1 MPQSPLIR
9 VWGFPFSSE
18 SMESSV
24 KLEKKPV
31 DIYEY
36 VYSLEQQLRNL
47 HSERQMGNTRSM
59 QMEQE
64 LQRLRQEV
72 NELRTPPLVVG
83 VVQEV
88 FPNAAIVRNTNG
100 VEFWIEITPEN
111 AKELSIGAR
120 VAMTQRSLSIVHILL
135 EGKDPRAKAM
145 EVIERPK
152 ITFEEIGGLEKQ
164 RRELE
169 ESVILP
175 LTNPEKF
182 KALGIEPPNGVLLYG
197 EPGTGKTLLAKAVAN
212 KTNST
217 FIGITGSELVRKYI
231 GEGAKLVRDVF
242 KMAREK
248 KSAIIFIDEIDA
260 IGAYRIDDSGGGDRE
275 VQRTLMQLLA
285 ELDGF
290 KDKENVKI
298 LAATNRI
305 DILDPALLRAGR
317 FDRMIEVP
325 IPGERERLNIF
336 EIHSKKIKVAK
347 GVDLEK
353 LAFISEGCTGADIR
367 TVCIEAGML
376 AMRQNKKQ
384 VEQTHFIQAV
394 QKVMDSKLYTE
405 EKAPDG
411 MLA

>member
-1 MPQSPLIR
+1 MD
-9 VWGFPFSSE
+9 
-18 SMESSV
+18 V
-24 KLEKKPV
+24 KAEKKPV

-36 VYSLEQQLRNL
+36 VYSLEQQLRSL
-47 HSERQMGNTRSM
+47 HSERQIISTRSM
-59 QMEQE
+59 QLEQE
-64 LQRLRQEV
+64 LQRLRTEV
-72 NELRTPPLVVG
+72 NELRATPLVVG
-83 VVQEV
+83 NVVEL
-88 FPNAAIVRNTNG
+88 FPSAAIVRNTNG
-100 VEFWIEITPEN
+100 VEFWIDVPAEKRKEI
-111 AKELSIGAR
+111 SVGAR
-120 VAMTQRSLSIVHILL
+120 VAMTQRSLSIVHILP

-145 EVIERPK
+145 EVIDRPK

-164 RRELE
+164 VRELE
-169 ESVILP
+169 EAVILP

-242 KMAREK
+242 KMAKEQ
-248 KSAIIFIDEIDA
+248 KSAIIFIDEIDS
-260 IGAYRIDDSGGGDRE
+260 IGAFRIDDSSGGDRE
-275 VQRTLMQLLA
+275 VQRTMMQLLA

-317 FDRMIEVP
+317 FDRIIEVP
-325 IPGERERLNIF
+325 IPDEKSRLKIF
-336 EIHSKKIKVAK
+336 QIHARKMKLGR
-347 GVDLEK
+347 GVELEK

-367 TVCIEAGML
+367 TICIEAGMS
-376 AMRQNKKQ
+376 AMRLNKKT
-384 VEQTHFIQAV
+384 VENNHFVSAV
-394 QKVMDSKLYTE
+394 QKVLDSKLYLE
-405 EKAPDG
+405 DKAPDG